1 MKNLW
6 TILTVICL
14 SGAIYSFSPTT
25 AEPVF
30 QGENVG
36 LKIGNKAPN
45 ISLSDPNGKNI
56 ELSDLKG
63 QLVLIDFWASWCRP
77 CRMENPNVVANYKKF
92 KDQKFKNGKG
102 FTVYSVSLDRTKSA
116 WQNAIMQDGLLW
128 PNHVSDLKYWNS
140 EAAAQYA
147 IRSIPQA
154 YLIDGNGIII
164 GKGQGLR
171 GQGLTN
177 TLSSFAK

>member
-14 SGAIYSFSPTT
+14 SGAIYSFTPNA

-45 ISLSDPNGKNI
+45 ISLSDPNGKTI
-56 ELSDLKG
+56 QLSDLKG

>member
-6 TILTVICL
+6 TILTVVCL
-14 SGAIYSFSPTT
+14 AGAIYSFTPTV
-25 AEPVF
+25 AEPTF

-45 ISLSDPNGKNI
+45 ISLNDPNGKKI
-56 ELSDLKG
+56 ELNDLKG

-77 CRMENPNVVANYKKF
+77 CRMENPNVVATYKKF
-92 KDQKFKNGKG
+92 KGQKFRNGKG
-102 FTVYSVSLDRTKSA
+102 FTVYGVSLDRTKSA

-128 PNHVSDLKYWNS
+128 PNHVSDLKYWSS

-154 YLIDGNGIII
+154 YLIDGDGIII

-177 TLSSFAK
+177 TLNSYIK